1 MAPKKIVQVQESKS
15 VSNRDKGDK
24 GEVHQEKNL
33 DIFFSPQSKDSKG
46 NKPRSSL
53 TNLKPSAMDINK
65 DNKEQEEITTKV
77 LNESL
82 QSILE
87 EIKSEISKN
96 SIEIRQEIK
105 SDIFKLTE
113 KFQVME
119 DRLKN
124 VDFQIVSTNEEVNLL
139 TSKIHYLENKIEDL
153 EDRSR
158 RKNLRFRNFEDSNK
172 QENLEYML
180 HDYFKALGLKLDGH
194 NEKFERCHR
203 LHKPSNI
210 TSDTPRDIIT
220 CFHSFEFKEQVLKAN
235 REKRIKDGPYAHIIA
250 LPDLSYNT
258 RNKRRM
264 FSSGINILKQH
275 NIRFRWSYPTKM
287 IIQMDGKIESFDQP
301 DKLKT
306 WLQNKSLN

>member
-1 MAPKKIVQVQESKS
+1 
-15 VSNRDKGDK
+15 
-24 GEVHQEKNL
+24 
-33 DIFFSPQSKDSKG
+33 
-46 NKPRSSL
+46 
-53 TNLKPSAMDINK
+53 
-65 DNKEQEEITTKV
+65 
-77 LNESL
+77 
-82 QSILE
+82 
-87 EIKSEISKN
+87 
-96 SIEIRQEIK
+96 
-105 SDIFKLTE
+105 
-113 KFQVME
+113 ME

-124 VDFQIVSTNEEVNLL
+124 VDFQIVSTNEEVNIL
-139 TSKIHYLENKIEDL
+139 TSRIHNLENKIEDL

-172 QENLEYML
+172 QGNLEYML

-194 NEKFERCHR
+194 NEKIERCHR

-210 TSDTPRDIIT
+210 ASDTPRDIIT

-235 REKRIKDGPYAHIIA
+235 REKRIKDGPYSHIIA